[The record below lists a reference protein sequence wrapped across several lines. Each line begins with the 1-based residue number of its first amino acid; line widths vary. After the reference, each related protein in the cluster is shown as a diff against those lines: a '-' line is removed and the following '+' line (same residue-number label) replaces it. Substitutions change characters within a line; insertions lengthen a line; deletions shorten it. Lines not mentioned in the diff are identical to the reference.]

1 MKKIVIFQDVFTP
14 LDNGKFKRE
23 KVVLRS
29 VTPGPT
35 FVGYTKKG
43 ALIDAEVRK
52 LCQYLEPRFSG
63 YYAS

>member
-1 MKKIVIFQDVFTP
+1 MKKIVIFQDVVSYSES
-14 LDNGKFKRE
+14 GKISRE
-23 KVVLRS
+23 RVTLRT

-52 LCQYLEPRFSG
+52 LCQYLEPRFTG
-63 YYAS
+63 YQAS